1 MKILFRNLLT
11 LQFLYQIEDMTAEQW
26 IQIRQLEQAFVLT
39 KVIHHLYCAT
49 IQYAEAVLSFSEM
62 NADDD
67 VKSS

>member
-1 MKILFRNLLT
+1 
-11 LQFLYQIEDMTAEQW
+11 MTAEQW

-39 KVIHHLYCAT
+39 KVIHHLYHTT

-67 VKSS
+67 IKSFREK